1 MVYALRGW
9 AQGAFC
15 CLRSNSA
22 AQLPLASP
30 CLLRVSACATLYAT
44 YCVKSAFRKF
54 NAIKKKFKKFAQI
67 LCGFSIP
74 TRFVADK
81 TAANGPS
88 RRLER
93 KPILGKEN
101 AQGITFACLIVLV
114 VTTTGLSSASYAA
127 EREGPQLHDFNIS
140 EPNVAEALNLFAEQ
154 TGAVLLFPYDL
165 VEGRPAKPLKG
176 RYDVTEALDILLEG
190 SGLSG
195 SLVEGEVIRIS
206 LGDDKTQA
214 DREDEMASGK
224 LEKGLLASVAAFV
237 IGGAQAQEIETI
249 DEPEG
254 EEQERQEQDVIIVTG
269 TNIRGVMLESS
280 PSFVFDREAIE
291 RTGVSTTEQF
301 IEKLPQNFS
310 GLSETSRFAG
320 SSDNNVGT
328 ATGANLRG
336 LGADSTLTLLNGH
349 RLAPGSIGNA
359 VDLSMIPLAIIERVD
374 IITDGASAIYGSDA
388 IGGVV
393 NFVLRD
399 DFEGVEAQANYGF
412 VTEGELEERGV
423 TLMGGFNWGS
433 GNLIASYDYLKTD
446 QLLAAEKDF
455 AREAGDPVTLL
466 PGEERN
472 TFLVNLKQNFG
483 ERIAFS
489 LSGLY
494 SAGER
499 NLFTNNLVLGG
510 TQLDFLDIDSEEI
523 SINPGLSIE
532 LPGDWRVALSGNVA
546 DNFSVNR
553 RIDISGQGF
562 GVRNQRADSNL
573 ASAGLILDGP
583 LFALPAGQ
591 ARLAAGG
598 EYRTERFLT
607 DQAPER
613 SREVT
618 AFFGELFL
626 PLIGEANALPGARR
640 IEVSAAVRH
649 DDYDDFGSAMNPK
662 IGVLWSPVDD
672 LILRGSYGT
681 SFRPPLLGRN
691 DTADF
696 GPATLILPNPDA
708 PSGVSPIALVSLGP
722 VQDLEPEESEN
733 LSFGLDYARQ
743 FGDAS
748 LALSATYYR
757 IEFAGLIG
765 IPPSPDGNFFKIIS
779 DRDQLPAE
787 IVFENP
793 SQAELDALFGL
804 TNGVIDNF
812 AGLELNPDGSLDAA
826 KIDFLFDF
834 RERNLARAVTRGL
847 DFSLSGDVETDIGA
861 WSAALNVNY
870 ILDLDRQASE
880 ETPNVE
886 FEDTLFFPANLKFRG
901 QTGWRNGPYTATV
914 FFNYTDDYVDNRGA
928 EPVVVD
934 AYTTIDFTMRYRFED
949 AAPKLLS
956 GTDISV
962 SVINAFDRDPP
973 EVLSFNDTTSLT
985 TFDAANAEP
994 RGRFISLTL
1003 RKAW

>member
-1 MVYALRGW
+1 ML
-9 AQGAFC
+9 F
-15 CLRSNSA
+15 LNNM
-22 AQLPLASP
+22 
-30 CLLRVSACATLYAT
+30 LRVWRFDRMNTVELSGNIFMPIQKNAVARRPSRFLATGVSVLALTCVASMVQPALAQEAHSISIESQSLQTALIDLSTQTDSVIYARSSLIEGMEAPSVAGRLT
-44 YCVKSAFRKF
+44 VEAALDRLLAGSGLKYRRNADGALLVRPANAVAETTAFRD
-54 NAIKKKFKKFAQI
+54 NSLMRVAQ
-67 LCGFSIP
+67 
-74 TRFVADK
+74 
-81 TAANGPS
+81 
-88 RRLER
+88 
-93 KPILGKEN
+93 
-101 AQGITFACLIVLV
+101 VLD
-114 VTTTGLSSASYAA
+114 SDA
-127 EREGPQLHDFNIS
+127 ERETATREQGG
-140 EPNVAEALNLFAEQ
+140 EPD
-154 TGAVLLFPYDL
+154 T
-165 VEGRPAKPLKG
+165 
-176 RYDVTEALDILLEG
+176 
-190 SGLSG
+190 
-195 SLVEGEVIRIS
+195 
-206 LGDDKTQA
+206 
-214 DREDEMASGK
+214 
-224 LEKGLLASVAAFV
+224 
-237 IGGAQAQEIETI
+237 
-249 DEPEG
+249 
-254 EEQERQEQDVIIVTG
+254 IIVTG
-269 TNIRGVMLESS
+269 TNIRGIAPDSS
-280 PSFVFDREAIE
+280 PSIVIDREAIDA
-291 RTGVSTTEQF
+291 TGFQTTDLL
-301 IEKLPQNFS
+301 IRSLPQNAG
-310 GLSETSRFAG
+310 GLDSRTR
-320 SSDNNVGT
+320 SLPT
-328 ATGANLRG
+328 ITGDALSNSTFGNGVNLRA
-336 LGADSTLTLLNGH
+336 LGPGTTLTLVNGQ
-349 RLAPGSIGNA
+349 RMAAAGVRGSFTDISA
-359 VDLSMIPLAIIERVD
+359 IPISAIERVEVL
-374 IITDGASAIYGSDA
+374 TDGASAVYGSDA

-399 DFEGVEAQANYGF
+399 DFEGVETQANYGF

-455 AREAGDPVTLL
+455 ARDAGDPVTLL
-466 PGEERN
+466 PAEERN

-483 ERIAFS
+483 ERIEFS

-499 NLFTNNLVLGG
+499 GRFINNLVLGG
-510 TQLDFLDIDSEEI
+510 TQFDSQDIDTEEI
-523 SINPGLSIE
+523 SINPGLSID
-532 LPGDWRVALSGNVA
+532 LPGDWRAALSGNVA

-583 LFALPAGQ
+583 LFTLPAGQ

-598 EYRTERFLT
+598 EYRTERFST
-607 DQAPER
+607 GQAPER

-618 AFFGELFL
+618 ALFGELFL

-681 SFRPPLLGRN
+681 SFRPPLLGRS
-691 DTADF
+691 DAADF

-708 PSGVSPIALVSLGP
+708 PSGVSPIAFVSLGFI
-722 VQDLEPEESEN
+722 QDLEPEESEN

-765 IPPSPDGNFFKIIS
+765 APPFPDGNPFKVIS

-787 IVFENP
+787 TVFENP
-793 SQAELDALFGL
+793 SQAELDALFGV

-812 AGLELNPDGSLDAA
+812 AGLELNPDGSLDAS
-826 KIDFLFDF
+826 KVDFLFDF
-834 RERNLARAVTRGL
+834 RERNLARAVTRGF

-886 FEDTLFFPANLKFRG
+886 FEDTLFFPANFKFRG
-901 QTGWRNGPYTATV
+901 QAGWRNGPYTVTA
-914 FFNYTDDYVDNRGA
+914 FFNYTDDYADNRGA